1 MAIFT
6 GGSCRGSERS
16 FGRILLLCVSCAA
29 VMSVLTLAH
38 RNQGSEDDKGEETIV
53 GWMIERIAAG
63 EVELSEEESIRQAI
77 EEGEERFNITLT
89 EENKAKVVDFIL
101 KLDTIEEEAGDY
113 IEQAQEL
120 YRKYSTE
127 FVEEANDTING
138 KLRNA
143 LKDAVHSFFQSF
155 MR

>member
-1 MAIFT
+1 M
-6 GGSCRGSERS
+6 RRLRS
-16 FGRILLLCVSCAA
+16 IRRLCVLFLLCVSCVA
-29 VMSVLTLAH
+29 VMSVVTLAH
-38 RNQGSEDDKGEETIV
+38 REQGTEDDKGEETIV

-63 EVELSEEESIRQAI
+63 EVELSDEESIRQAI
-77 EEGEERFNITLT
+77 DEGEERFGITLT
-89 EENKAKVVDFIL
+89 EENKGRVVGFML

-113 IEQAQEL
+113 VKQAQEL

-155 MR
+155 MK

>member
-1 MAIFT
+1 M
-6 GGSCRGSERS
+6 RRLRS
-16 FGRILLLCVSCAA
+16 IRRLGVLFLLCVSCVV

-38 RNQGSEDDKGEETIV
+38 RDQGTEDDKGEETIV

-63 EVELSEEESIRQAI
+63 EVELSDEESIRQAI
-77 EEGEERFNITLT
+77 DEGEERFSITLT
-89 EENKAKVVDFIL
+89 EENKDRVVNFML

-113 IEQAQEL
+113 MEQAQEL

-127 FVEEANDTING
+127 FVEEANDTVNG

>member
-1 MAIFT
+1 MGIFI
-6 GGSCRGSERS
+6 GGSCRGSKRS
-16 FGRILLLCVSCAA
+16 SGRILLLCLSCVA
-29 VMSVLTLAH
+29 VMSVLTLTH
-38 RNQGSEDDKGEETIV
+38 RNQSNEDDKGEETIV

-63 EVELSEEESIRQAI
+63 EVELSDEESIRQAI
-77 EEGEERFNITLT
+77 DEGEERFCITLT
-89 EENKAKVVDFIL
+89 EENKDRVVNFML
-101 KLDTIEEEAGDY
+101 RLDTIEEEAGDY